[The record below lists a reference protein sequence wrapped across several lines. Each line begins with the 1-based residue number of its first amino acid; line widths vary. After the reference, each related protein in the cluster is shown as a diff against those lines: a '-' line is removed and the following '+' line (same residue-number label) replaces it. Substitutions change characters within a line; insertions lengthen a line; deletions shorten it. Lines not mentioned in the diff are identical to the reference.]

1 MRLPVCN
8 MSVRSSYLGDA
19 AKFLSSLTLAAVAST
34 VTIVILAQM
43 EAIVSPPSQWVWDEF
58 PIGLFAAFGVIAW
71 IMGSLP
77 AAIAFHLRIGIASYS
92 LVGFG
97 YSVLVLF
104 LLQMLTGDFEYA
116 DAWKFSLALGVSGMA
131 GGAVFALVADAL
143 DQA

>member
-1 MRLPVCN
+1 MGLPVCN
-8 MSVRSSYLGDA
+8 ISVRSSYLGDA
-19 AKFLSSLTLAAVAST
+19 AKLLSSLTLAAVAST
-34 VTIVILAQM
+34 LTILIVAQM

-77 AAIAFHLRIGIASYS
+77 AAIAFHLRIGIASCS

-116 DAWKFSLALGVSGMA
+116 DAWKFSLALGVSGMV
-131 GGAVFALVADAL
+131 GGAVFAVVADAL